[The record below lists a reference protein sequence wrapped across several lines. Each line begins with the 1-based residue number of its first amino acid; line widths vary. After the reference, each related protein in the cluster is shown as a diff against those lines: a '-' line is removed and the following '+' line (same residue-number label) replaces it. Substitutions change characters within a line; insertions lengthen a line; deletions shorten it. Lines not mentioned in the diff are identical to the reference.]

1 MSFLFYIS
9 VFLIS
14 IMRISI
20 ILNWDRIS
28 KRYSIMENK
37 SSKRGHKF
45 FEGSSPKNK
54 EDVKVASYVILYY
67 FSILLSI
74 IGLLSSNWFLFLLV
88 LIIIILFKSIYKLIK
103 VIYKFNIPGIKRS
116 IFGIS
121 FTVSTLILIFIPIN
135 YFHLGIDVL
144 EQIKNYLYLK

>member
-28 KRYSIMENK
+28 KKYSIMREE
-37 SSKRGHKF
+37 SSKGGHKF
-45 FEGSSPKNK
+45 FEGSSPENK
-54 EDVKVASYVILYY
+54 GTVKVVILYY
-67 FSILLSI
+67 FSTLLSI

-88 LIIIILFKSIYKLIK
+88 LIIIILFRSIYKLIK
-103 VIYKFNIPGIKRS
+103 LIYKFNMPGIKRS

-121 FTVSTLILIFIPIN
+121 FTISTLILIFIPIN